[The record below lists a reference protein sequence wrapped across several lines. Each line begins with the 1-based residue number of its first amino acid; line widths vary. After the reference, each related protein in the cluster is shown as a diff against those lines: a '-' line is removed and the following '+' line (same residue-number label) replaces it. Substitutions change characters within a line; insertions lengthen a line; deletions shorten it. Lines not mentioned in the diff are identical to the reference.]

1 MYDHDPALVA
11 ALADTLRDPDPRK
24 FKSLLEQ
31 AAYLAGG
38 HVEGFTA
45 ARSREPIS
53 VKSARYCHPADDVV
67 VAWDCLATLSFRTR
81 TAAQK
86 VDR

>member
-1 MYDHDPALVA
+1 MYIHDSALVA
-11 ALADTLRDPDPRK
+11 ALAETLRDPRK
-24 FKSLLEQ
+24 FKSLLDQ

-38 HVEGFTA
+38 CVEEFTVTQ
-45 ARSREPIS
+45 SREAITAS
-53 VKSARYCHPADDVV
+53 SARYCHPDDDIV

-86 VDR
+86 VDL